1 MPRRRETIALLIVL
15 WSLPAGHVCPGAEQY
30 KRISREAMSQIVDG
44 KHDEAIDTCEAYLR
58 EHPDDIE
65 SLYVLSVAH
74 AQKRETDKALSYASK
89 AIAAGL
95 PFERFQAGP
104 RELLRP
110 LTESDG
116 FKTLMNKHRREILHG
131 PMISVTDTQA
141 RCWLRTADEM
151 QIGWRLY
158 EVTPEHAP
166 ATFHKAHRARTD
178 QKNDFTTVLSLEGLK
193 PATLYEYR
201 VGTSGDDTESVGRFK
216 TFPAQGQPAKFSVGF
231 GGGAGYTPPYER
243 MWDTVRS
250 RNLTAFLFLGDNVYI
265 DNPTRQAVQKY
276 CYYRRQSRPEFRQ
289 FVASTP
295 IYAIW
300 DDHDFT
306 VDDGWGGPKVHEPA
320 WKIPVWQTF
329 RNNWANP
336 YYGGGDAQPGC
347 WFDFAIADVDFFMLD
362 GRYYRVKGRRQG
374 LEVENPSMLGPVQK
388 KWLFDKLS
396 QSKATFKVLV
406 SPVPWA
412 SGAKPGKAGM
422 DTWEGFREE
431 REEIFSFLTQH
442 RIEGVFLLSADR
454 HRSDAWKIE
463 RAQGYP
469 LFEFESSRLTNIH
482 THKIMPG
489 SLFGYNKT
497 CSFGLLDFDTTLSNP
512 TVTYKVVTID
522 NDVVH
527 TLTLNKSQL
536 TPMGN
541 ASK

>member
-1 MPRRRETIALLIVL
+1 MHRHRETIALLIVL
-15 WSLPAGHVCPGAEQY
+15 WSFPTGHVCPGAEQY
-30 KRISREAMSQIVDG
+30 KRISRDAMAQIADG
-44 KHDEAIDTCEAYLR
+44 RHDEAIGTCEEYLR

-65 SLYVLSVAH
+65 SLYVLAVAH
-74 AQKRETDKALSYASK
+74 AQKGEIDEALSYVKK

-104 RELLRP
+104 RELLGP
-110 LTESDG
+110 LTANNG
-116 FKTLMNKHRREILHG
+116 FKALAEEHGRKILHG

-151 QIGWRLY
+151 QVGWRIY

-166 ATFHKAHRARTD
+166 ATFHKTHLARTD
-178 QKNDFTTVLSLEGLK
+178 RKNDFTTVLSLEGLK

-201 VGTSGDDTESVGRFK
+201 VGTSGDDTESTGRFR
-216 TFPAQGQPAKFSVGF
+216 TFPAQGKPAKFSVGF

-250 RNLTAFLFLGDNVYI
+250 RDLTAFLFLGDNVYI
-265 DNPTRQAVQKY
+265 DDPTRPAVQRY

-289 FVASTP
+289 FVAGTP

-306 VDDGWGGPKVHEPA
+306 TDDGWGGPEVHEPA
-320 WKIPVWQTF
+320 WKLPVWRTF

-336 YYGGGDAQPGC
+336 YYGGGEAQPGC
-347 WFDFAIADVDFFMLD
+347 WFDFAVADVDFFMLD

-374 LEVENPSMLGPVQK
+374 LEVKNPSMLGPVQK
-388 KWLFDKLS
+388 KWLFDTLS
-396 QSKATFKVLV
+396 KSKATFKVLV

-412 SGAKPGKAGM
+412 SGAKPGKGGM

-431 REEIFSFLTQH
+431 REEIFSFLARH

-497 CSFGLLDFDTTLSNP
+497 CSFGLLSFDTTLSNP
-512 TVTYKVVTID
+512 AVTYKVITID

-536 TPMGN
+536 TPTGN